1 MAGPADGAA
10 AVVASPPPVR
20 HSDPDPAT
28 PGAGQPVMD
37 LLRFAAI
44 GSVDDG
50 KSTLIGRLLHDTKQL
65 FDDQIE
71 AVEAASRRRGVEG
84 IDLSFVTDGLRAE
97 REQGITIDVAYRYA
111 ATPTRKFVIADCPGH
126 VQYTRNM
133 ATGASTA
140 DLALVV
146 VDAPKGLREQTRRH
160 VCIAA
165 LLGVRHLIV
174 AANKMDL
181 IDWDESVYQRVVDEM
196 AVLAERLGVE
206 SCTVIPVSALKG
218 DNVAARSDAAPWYN
232 GPTILD
238 ALEQA
243 PAGEWAG
250 AHGDRRGAGAR
261 LPVQWVLRQPGGG
274 RTYAGMIN
282 GGPLRP
288 GDEVAVLPGGQ
299 RSTVTGVETL
309 DGPLAE
315 AAVGLSV
322 SVQLAD
328 DVDVSRGD
336 LLAAAD
342 DLPEVVT
349 QLVATVCWFDPRP
362 LVAGAQYR
370 IKHTTR
376 VTPARIVSVD
386 GRLDVNR
393 LELLP
398 AESLDEND
406 IGTVTLAFATPL
418 AVDPYRR
425 NRITG
430 SFVVIDPTTNGTVA
444 AGMVGPPA
452 LTPLGQDP
460 ARLDAHG

>member
-1 MAGPADGAA
+1 VVGAA
-10 AVVASPPPVR
+10 PPPSPR
-20 HSDPDPAT
+20 AEADHRT
-28 PGAGQPVMD
+28 PGDDRPVMD

-84 IDLSFVTDGLRAE
+84 MDLSFVTDGLRAE

-181 IDWDESVYQRVVDEM
+181 IDWDESTYQRVVAEM
-196 AVLAERLGVE
+196 TVLAERLGVE
-206 SCTVIPVSALKG
+206 SCTVIPVSALNG
-218 DNVAARSDAAPWYN
+218 DNVAVRSDAAPWYD

-250 AHGDRRGAGAR
+250 AHGDRRGSGAR

-274 RTYAGMIN
+274 RTYAGMTN
-282 GGPLRP
+282 GGPLHP
-288 GDEVAVLPGGQ
+288 GDPVVVLPSGQ
-299 RSTVTGVETL
+299 RSAVTAVETL
-309 DGPLAE
+309 DGPLSE

-336 LLAAAD
+336 LLASAD
-342 DLPEVVT
+342 DHPEVVT
-349 QLVATVCWFDPRP
+349 ELVATICWFDPRP
-362 LVAGAQYR
+362 LVAGARYR

-376 VTPARIVSVD
+376 VTPARILSVD

-398 AESLDEND
+398 ADSLAEND
-406 IGTVTLAFATPL
+406 IGTVTLAVATPL

-430 SFVVIDPTTNGTVA
+430 SFVIIDPTTNGTVA
-444 AGMVGPPA
+444 AGMVGPPE
-452 LTPLGQDP
+452 LTPLDP
-460 ARLDAHG
+460 DSTPFDAPG